1 MPFVAHTTQ
10 TWLWSLWYS
19 NTTNYWWLFLPS
31 TWIIT
36 TPARDLYINAIMSL
50 EIGHISTY
58 LLKARDT
65 HFSSHLPEV
74 HFPVWSAIS
83 TAISCEGKEKKKKK
97 HYREFRAI
105 SDKSCY
111 IFLDSPQSASEQQ
124 PCWKVFNAQNLFLE
138 HIRPTKE
145 KKKIVWSPHGR
156 KMKNSGAL
164 FVQINIAETYL
175 ANGIPHKGWLLCVRT
190 SP

>member
-1 MPFVAHTTQ
+1 MSLLLPTSALHIVPQKWRLQVIQHAFLNLWERITHSLKVPFVAHTTQ
-10 TWLWSLWYS
+10 TCLWSLWYS

-36 TPARDLYINAIMSL
+36 TPARDLYINAIMSP

-83 TAISCEGKEKKKKK
+83 TAISCEGKEKKKTITS
-97 HYREFRAI
+97 EFRAI

-124 PCWKVFNAQNLFLE
+124 PCWKVFNAQNLFWNT
-138 HIRPTKE
+138 HTPQ
-145 KKKIVWSPHGR
+145 KKKR
-156 KMKNSGAL
+156 
-164 FVQINIAETYL
+164 
-175 ANGIPHKGWLLCVRT
+175 R
-190 SP
+190 